1 MRRTLRLQ
9 GRIPKYLP
17 HILPAA
23 RPVKLRRVPYF
34 WAAGRGET
42 ILKPAPPNSLYAL
55 DAVFM
60 GQGHLVPTTT
70 DTGGGGGG
78 WCLASLGS
86 GLSRGGVGS
95 PSPRGSPARP
105 RSGGAGILHPPL
117 PPKPSTVG
125 VWVRGFSIPPF
136 PFLPGKDGP
145 VRTFPHRSPIGPGSR
160 KNAKPGFIYMQIFAA
175 DLRASGAVGKKSLFQ
190 KPLFK

>member
-42 ILKPAPPNSLYAL
+42 ILKPAPPNSLYPL

-70 DTGGGGGG
+70 DTGGGGGRVV
-78 WCLASLGS
+78 S
-86 GLSRGGVGS
+86 GLSGERVKSGGGGQPEPARE
-95 PSPRGSPARP
+95 PSPAALRRRRNPPPPAPTQTQHCRCL
-105 RSGGAGILHPPL
+105 GA
-117 PPKPSTVG
+117 
-125 VWVRGFSIPPF
+125 WF
-136 PFLPGKDGP
+136 
-145 VRTFPHRSPIGPGSR
+145 
-160 KNAKPGFIYMQIFAA
+160 
-175 DLRASGAVGKKSLFQ
+175 
-190 KPLFK
+190 